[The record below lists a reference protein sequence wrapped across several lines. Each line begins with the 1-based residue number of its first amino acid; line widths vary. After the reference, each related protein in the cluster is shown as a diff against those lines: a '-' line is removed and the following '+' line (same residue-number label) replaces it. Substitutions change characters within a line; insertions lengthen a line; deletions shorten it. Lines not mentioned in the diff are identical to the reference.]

1 MYYYIKEGP
10 EVIRL
15 KDNQSKIVEHNGVK
29 LLPLGYITSKTV
41 KTFRELEY
49 TLKGRN
55 STLTES
61 VKKYIAGV
69 SKETEAT
76 KELMDALKYTKGVY
90 RKVRLEEFKKG
101 FRKNQFYLVLAGP
114 SESLKKTVVL
124 EGNVVKEFDPMVVS
138 GI

>member
-1 MYYYIKEGP
+1 M
-10 EVIRL
+10 
-15 KDNQSKIVEHNGVK
+15 K

-76 KELMDALKYTKGVY
+76 KELMDALKYTNGVY